1 MVIETSIGDLNRIF
15 FLIKVPNFT
24 LYTSLLIGSLAHLV
38 PCFIVLYFQ
47 EYFYFMDFE
56 RSQDK
61 KKFSKKK
68 LPHIQLKP
76 CLYKKR

>member
-1 MVIETSIGDLNRIF
+1 
-15 FLIKVPNFT
+15 
-24 LYTSLLIGSLAHLV
+24 
-38 PCFIVLYFQ
+38 
-47 EYFYFMDFE
+47 MDFE